1 MINNKEHTVAWQQEL
16 RTLENREAWD
26 QAIELLKQTIA
37 QIPLCMDAYMNMNYV
52 LMNLLVDEN
61 EDENETSNFSS
72 YEKMAKKYFKESFA
86 KFSDNPEYLFF
97 TGVTA
102 SMAESYFDIDTKQV
116 QQMFQK
122 AMQLEPESI
131 LYRWG
136 YCAYVDIESKESQAK
151 SSEYTKVITQV
162 KSPIKAMLLT
172 KGSLGEYVLEMMEC

>member
-1 MINNKEHTVAWQQEL
+1 MAWQQEL

-26 QAIELLKQTIA
+26 QAISLLKKTIA
-37 QIPLCMDAYMNMNYV
+37 HDHSSVDAYMSMNYL

-61 EDENETSNFSS
+61 EDEDESSNFSS
-72 YEKMAKKYFKESFA
+72 YETMAKKYFKESYA
-86 KFSDNPEYLFF
+86 KFCDNPEYLFF

-102 SMAESYFDIDTKQV
+102 AMAESCFAIDADQV

-122 AMQLEPESI
+122 AMQLQPENI

-136 YCAYVDIESKESQAK
+136 YCAYVDTESKESQAK
-151 SSEYTKVITQV
+151 GIECAKAITQG
-162 KSPIKAMLLT
+162 KSPIKAMLLA